1 MCAQGVRATTAQ
13 SIPAPSEFTSQLLKH
28 LNPQLAGPDGATAG
42 ELAAV
47 LGALGQLGYT
57 PDEAW
62 LAQALDGAAGEM
74 QQERCPW

>member
-1 MCAQGVRATTAQ
+1 VRVTTAQ
-13 SIPAPSEFTSQLLKH
+13 SAPAPADFTSELLRH

-47 LGALGQLGYT
+47 LGALVGLGYS

-62 LAQALDGAAGEM
+62 LAQALEGAAGG
-74 QQERCPW
+74 